1 MICEMYVSCIILS
14 RKVWIPYRRTSP
26 AEMGCNWPVCHSQGE
41 RGNSCVQG
49 KGSHSVNT
57 KQRITSSFWTW
68 SKFLASCSTKSEL
81 MVGMRRC
88 IAETPGPKVVP
99 DRIHFRNPKRRWIQ
113 QVERWPA
120 KYRQRQSFVF
130 VLVSI
135 PKTKSFHLTLTK

>member
-14 RKVWIPYRRTSP
+14 RKVWIPYTRTSP

-41 RGNSCVQG
+41 RGKSCVQG
-49 KGSHSVNT
+49 KGSYSVNT
-57 KQRITSSFWTW
+57 KQRITNSFQTR
-68 SKFLASCSTKSEL
+68 SKFLVSCSTKSEL

-88 IAETPGPKVVP
+88 IAETPGRKAVLAG
-99 DRIHFRNPKRRWIQ
+99 IHSRNPRGRWIQ

-120 KYRQRQSFVF
+120 KYRQRLSFLF
-130 VLVSI
+130 VLASI